1 MSLVARSGDR
11 LGRDTALITLLT
23 AFSRATGFARVVVSA
38 AVLGTGLLGDVYQ
51 SANTVPNI
59 VFELL
64 AGGALQAAL
73 VPLFV
78 GVRRDRDDGGFART
92 VGLVGATVTAA
103 LAMVMVVVMV
113 ASPLIARALSSA
125 EPVDSVADDKV
136 ALATWFLVL
145 FAPQIVFYGL
155 GLVSTAALQARHRF
169 AAAAVAPA
177 VNNLVVIVTYGI
189 FWSMQG
195 DDPMSLDLGA
205 AEIAVLAGGTTLAVV
220 AFTSVPLIALVRA
233 TGAPLSPRVSFRDPV
248 VVSVARTGGWAT
260 VQVAGTLTLTAAA
273 LVVGNGAE
281 GGVAVFAL
289 ALAVFLLPYAL
300 LSAPVATAALPRLA
314 HLHQTGDSRGFRE
327 LVRRSA
333 VRVVVPAT
341 VASVGMAALAWPLAR
356 AVVFGAADERGP
368 SAVAH
373 ALVAFAVGVVP
384 YGLYQLLTRV
394 LMSRGE
400 VWSAAVVSMLTAVVG
415 VALMPVLAATFD
427 DAERAAALATAHS
440 IAHAA
445 GVVLLVP
452 MVISRVRRD
461 VSGPVVGPVV
471 GPASGG
477 APDVDGPTVI
487 ELVGPSTGGIRQ
499 HVLAVAHDLVATT
512 WRVVVAAP
520 VGVIEGAAEVPVPS
534 GTSWRAV
541 RAARRRLADL
551 VADVGPDVVHAHGLK
566 AGWVAIGVRGPRT
579 VLTVHNVVLA
589 TGLRGRVLRL
599 LESHVVRSVDAV
611 VVTSAE
617 MERRFAGRARELV
630 LIPPVH
636 EVPEVLRR
644 REAVR
649 RELGVSGPL
658 VVTVARL
665 HPQKDLD
672 TFLAAMR
679 IVCGRRPDVTALIV
693 GDGPERPKLAAI
705 AADIAPTG
713 SVRLVGARTD
723 AVDLMAAADTVVI
736 SSSWESGPLTL
747 LEAGAVGAPLVST
760 GVGFVPE
767 IVTDGEHGL
776 VVRIGAPDELA
787 AAVMALL
794 DDTDRA
800 RAMGRALAAA
810 VRPRLDRADAT
821 AALLAL
827 YAPGRPIGRT
837 GPPTSGPVDHAG
849 AVR

>member
-78 GVRRDRDDGGFART
+78 GVRRDRDDRGFART

-103 LAMVMVVVMV
+103 LATVMVVVMV

-125 EPVDSVADDKV
+125 EPVDSVAGDKV

-195 DDPMSLDLGA
+195 DDPTSLDLGA

-233 TGAPLSPRVSFRDPV
+233 TGEPLSPRVSFRDPV
-248 VVSVARTGGWAT
+248 MVSVARTGGWAT

-341 VASVGMAALAWPLAR
+341 VASIGMAALAWPLAR

-368 SAVAH
+368 SPVAH

-400 VWSAAVVSMLTAVVG
+400 VRAAAAVSMLTAVVG

-427 DAERAAALATAHS
+427 DAERAAALAAAYS
-440 IAHAA
+440 IAHAV

-452 MVISRVRRD
+452 LAVSRVRREA
-461 VSGPVVGPVV
+461 SGPVV
-471 GPASGG
+471 GPASSG
-477 APDVDGPTVI
+477 APDVDGPTVV
-487 ELVGPSTGGIRQ
+487 ELVGPSTGGIRR
-499 HVLAVAHDLVATT
+499 HVLAVAHDLEAAS

-534 GTSWRAV
+534 GASWRAV
-541 RAARRRLADL
+541 RAARRRLAGL
-551 VADVGPDVVHAHGLK
+551 VADVRPDVVHAHGLK

-589 TGLRGRVLRL
+589 TGVRGRVLRL

-611 VVTSAE
+611 AVTSAE

-630 LIPPVH
+630 LIPPAH
-636 EVPEVLRR
+636 EVPEVLRQ

-649 RELGVSGPL
+649 HDLGVSGPL

-693 GDGPERPKLAAI
+693 GDGPERPRLAAI
-705 AADIAPTG
+705 AADIAPAG
-713 SVRLVGARTD
+713 SVRLLGARTD

-747 LEAGAVGAPLVST
+747 LEAGAVAAPVVST
-760 GVGFVPE
+760 SVGFVPE
-767 IVTDGEHGL
+767 IVTDGVHGRI
-776 VVRIGAPDELA
+776 VRIGAPDELA

-827 YAPGRPIGRT
+827 YAPGRTSGRT